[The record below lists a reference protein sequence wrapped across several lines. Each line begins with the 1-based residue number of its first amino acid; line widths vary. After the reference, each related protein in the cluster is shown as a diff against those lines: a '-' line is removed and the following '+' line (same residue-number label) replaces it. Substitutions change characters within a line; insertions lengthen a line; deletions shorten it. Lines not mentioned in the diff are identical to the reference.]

1 MSDRTILRWLEH
13 LARGQLNFAPG
24 LLAERPTHVRSM
36 ASLLETIQSR
46 WAAEREQTTLE
57 TASNIVTAATALE
70 RELKIFSVL
79 GDGVVLL
86 DHEGKV
92 VRANLAFLNLC
103 GRTEDQV
110 VGSSFATLV
119 DNAERFR
126 QEMLPELLQSGSTR
140 DLLLDLVHR
149 DGTLIEASLTASTVK
164 DFSGE
169 IDEVVIVARDL
180 REFRRRMAAE
190 ILADSEHKK
199 AAALQEAEE
208 KLRKLNA
215 ELEHR
220 VAERTAELEA
230 FSYSVSH
237 DLRTPLRAIDGFSRV
252 LQEDHAE
259 KLDSE
264 CRRLLDVIRR
274 NAERMGTLIDDLLA
288 LCGIGRGE
296 LNLTEIPMSE
306 LAREAF
312 EELEPAVP
320 ERTLELDI
328 KALPA
333 AYGDRSMMRQ
343 VFVNLLSNAIKF
355 TRPKSSP
362 RIEIGHE
369 QKDGEEVYYVRDNG
383 VGFDGQ
389 YGHKLFGVFER
400 LHPATEFEGTG
411 VGLAIV
417 HRIIQR
423 HGGRVWAEGQPNRGA
438 SVFFTIPRNTAS
450 KR

>member
-1 MSDRTILRWLEH
+1 M
-13 LARGQLNFAPG
+13 
-24 LLAERPTHVRSM
+24 
-36 ASLLETIQSR
+36 
-46 WAAEREQTTLE
+46 
-57 TASNIVTAATALE
+57 
-70 RELKIFSVL
+70 
-79 GDGVVLL
+79 LL

-92 VRANLAFLNLC
+92 VRANLAFLSLC

-110 VGSSFATLV
+110 VGPSFATLV

-126 QEMLPELLQSGSTR
+126 QELLPELLQSGSTR
-140 DLLLDLVHR
+140 DLPLDLVHG

-164 DFSGE
+164 VFSGE

-190 ILADSEHKK
+190 ILADSEQKK

-252 LQEDHAE
+252 LQEDHAGQ
-259 KLDSE
+259 LDSE
-264 CRRLLDVIRR
+264 CRRLIEVIRR

-296 LNLTEIPMSE
+296 LNLTEIQMSE

-312 EELEPAVP
+312 EELEPEVP
-320 ERTLELDI
+320 ERTLQLDI
-328 KALPA
+328 EALPA

-343 VFVNLLSNAIKF
+343 VFVNLLSNAVKF
-355 TRPKSSP
+355 TRPTPSP

-369 QKDGEEVYYVRDNG
+369 QKDGEEIYYVRDNG

-423 HGGRVWAEGQPNRGA
+423 HGGHVWAEGQPNRGA
-438 SVFFTIPRNTAS
+438 SVFFTIPRSAAS
-450 KR
+450 KG